1 MHRCQV
7 SARLLLTLTCVGI
20 VAIFS
25 TACSSDSPSS
35 PSALTEVGLPLE
47 TSSDVSSAD
56 LGSASGL
63 TNGRLDDGRETQS
76 SARRGDENRRV
87 QYCKNLPKN
96 HEHYDRCQTWLNSPR
111 NKENAAKRNAADG
124 KKRRV
129 AYCKSLPKDHEDYDR
144 CQTWLNSPRDKENA
158 AKRNAADGK
167 KRRVA
172 YCKGLPKGHENYDR
186 CQTWLNSG
194 NQRRGPRTK

>member
-1 MHRCQV
+1 MYNCLV
-7 SARLLLTLTCVGI
+7 PTRLLLGLACIGI
-20 VAIFS
+20 VPIFS
-25 TACSSDSPSS
+25 AACSNDSPSS

-47 TSSDVSSAD
+47 TSADGSSAN
-56 LGSASGL
+56 LRSASGL
-63 TNGRLDDGRETQS
+63 TNGRSGDGGEAQS
-76 SARRGDENRRV
+76 SARQDAENRRV

-96 HEHYDRCQTWLNSPR
+96 HEHYARCQTWLNSPHG
-111 NKENAAKRNAADG
+111 KENAAKRNAADG

-129 AYCKSLPKDHEDYDR
+129 AYCKSLPKGHENYDR
-144 CQTWLNSPRDKENA
+144 CQTLLNSPRDKENA

-172 YCKGLPKGHENYDR
+172 YCKSLPKGHENYDR
-186 CQTWLNSG
+186 CQTLLNSG